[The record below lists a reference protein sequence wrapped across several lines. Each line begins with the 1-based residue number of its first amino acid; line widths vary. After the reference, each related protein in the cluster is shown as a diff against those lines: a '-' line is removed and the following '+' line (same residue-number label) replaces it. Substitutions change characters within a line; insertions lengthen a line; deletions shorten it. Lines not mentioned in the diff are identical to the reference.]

1 MNLNL
6 IRSLLFC
13 TAAICLLIFAFA
25 SIDIFL
31 YIGILLLIAAV
42 IIAHIQKK

>member
-13 TAAICLLIFAFA
+13 IAAICLLIFAFGNND
-25 SIDIFL
+25 SFL
-31 YIGILLLIAAV
+31 YIGFLLLIAAV